1 MNLGYA
7 HNVGTSGSILKMNG
21 LTQNPANYV
30 RSKAMTKASG
40 LISLKQI
47 MGTKHWLLY
56 VLSIGLFAVSM
67 LCIIGLALTL
77 L

>member
-30 RSKAMTKASG
+30 RSRAMTKEEY
-40 LISLKQI
+40 
-47 MGTKHWLLY
+47 TKATADFNET
-56 VLSIGLFAVSM
+56 I
-67 LCIIGLALTL
+67 
-77 L
+77 